1 LAALLEQTV
10 GLLGRTLPET
20 IRIVVEPVTEAFV
33 VAADPHQ
40 LSQVLTNLAVNARD
54 AMALGGELRFRLGR
68 EHRTEAHGDAAPGPD
83 VASGHGETVLV
94 VEDEPPVRQAL
105 AQALGEL
112 NYRVL
117 VASSA
122 EQALELHAA
131 HADEVSLVL
140 TDLVMPGMGGL
151 RLVQELRE

>member
-1 LAALLEQTV
+1 MESRPGQGSTFTIYLRDESSGISTV
-10 GLLGRTLPET
+10 DATPGL
-20 IRIVVEPVTEAFV
+20 
-33 VAADPHQ
+33 
-40 LSQVLTNLAVNARD
+40 
-54 AMALGGELRFRLGR
+54 
-68 EHRTEAHGDAAPGPD
+68 D

-151 RLVQELRE
+151 RLVQELRERNVRVPVVMMSGYVAESARVSLEGVTSWVQKPVRVRRLGAMIQEALTPRG